1 VKRSRYLIYGLAG
14 LVVLLDQISKQWALS
29 HLSPYSSKVWLPGL
43 VHFQLTT
50 NTGAAFSLF
59 SGSSQALGLV
69 SLVVVVGVVAWLE
82 RQGPL
87 SLPRQLGLALV
98 LGGAIGNGLDRW
110 RSGAVVDFV
119 ALVPIDFPIFNGAD
133 VAINL
138 AVLCFAIDL
147 VRGYGKRSV

>member
-1 VKRSRYLIYGLAG
+1 MKRSRSLIYGLAG
-14 LVVLLDQISKQWALS
+14 LVVVLDQLSKHWAVT
-29 HLSPYSSKVWLPGL
+29 HLGAHGSRVWLPGL

-59 SGSSQALGLV
+59 SGSPQALGLV
-69 SLVVVVGVVAWLE
+69 SLAVAIAVVVWLE

-87 SLPRQLGLALV
+87 SLARQLGLALV

-147 VRGYGKRSV
+147 VKGYGKRSA